1 MLGNFVPCRKFTDSI
16 INFIGKA
23 DFLNHIIFACLIMV
37 ESTPANTAYE
47 ELLCL
52 SIGVTQYEEH
62 LNFETVPSAS
72 FDSIMVTNH
81 FT

>member
-1 MLGNFVPCRKFTDSI
+1 
-16 INFIGKA
+16 
-23 DFLNHIIFACLIMV
+23 MV
-37 ESTPANTAYE
+37 ESAPASTNTYE

-72 FDSIMVTNH
+72 FDSIMVANH
-81 FT
+81 FA

>member
-1 MLGNFVPCRKFTDSI
+1 MLDIFVPCRKFTDSI
-16 INFIGKA
+16 INFIVKA
-23 DFLNHIIFACLIMV
+23 DYLYLIIFACLIMV
-37 ESTPANTAYE
+37 ESTPASTAYE

-72 FDSIMVTNH
+72 FDTILVANH